1 LAIRAKAY
9 RGDSPITITN
19 SGELHA
25 YSPGA
30 GATGIYAFTAALLV
44 PGSNPISIVNSG
56 NITVSG
62 SAGVGI
68 SGFAVGVGY
77 DSPLHIENTG
87 DIAATGDQF
96 AAGILAENGGAG
108 GAITVENHGDIF
120 ARANSSFSGRAR
132 GIYVDAQ
139 GGSPV
144 SVVNSGNITA
154 IGNDEYVTGISVE
167 TGPDSLVSI
176 DNSGAVAVSGGS
188 STFGIFADT
197 GVNSP
202 TSIENSGDIA
212 GTTSV
217 GRAYGIFAIGRSPV
231 SVENSGDIAVATSG
245 PNYGFPAP
253 NAIGI
258 AAVTNFADFAPVSVV
273 NSGDV
278 NVSPTTPE
286 RSQFSRALVPITAR
300 SAW

>member
-1 LAIRAKAY
+1 MR
-9 RGDSPITITN
+9 
-19 SGELHA
+19 
-25 YSPGA
+25 
-30 GATGIYAFTAALLV
+30 FTAALLV

-62 SAGVGI
+62 SAGAGI

-217 GRAYGIFAIGRSPV
+217 GEQWRYCRRDLRP
-231 SVENSGDIAVATSG
+231 
-245 PNYGFPAP
+245 
-253 NAIGI
+253 
-258 AAVTNFADFAPVSVV
+258 
-273 NSGDV
+273 
-278 NVSPTTPE
+278 
-286 RSQFSRALVPITAR
+286 
-300 SAW
+300 